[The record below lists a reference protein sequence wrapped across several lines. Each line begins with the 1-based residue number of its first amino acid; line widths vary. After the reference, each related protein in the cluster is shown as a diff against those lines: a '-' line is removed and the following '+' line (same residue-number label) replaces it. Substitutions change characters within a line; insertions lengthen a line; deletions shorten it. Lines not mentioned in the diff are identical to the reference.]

1 MSTKDKQASKYCG
14 VSWTVW
20 MLLLLTCAAVAQV
33 PAADSIVPRL
43 VNYTGVAKDE
53 TAKAMK
59 GVIGATFAVYADQMG
74 GSPLWMETQN
84 IVVGPGGRFSVTLG
98 SATPAGL
105 PPDVFSSGQARWL
118 GITFNG
124 GSEQPRVSLVS
135 VPYALQAGDAQ
146 TLGGLPPSAF
156 VLATPSVVNT
166 SSTTP
171 TTSSDS
177 KPPTATAGGR
187 QM

>member
-1 MSTKDKQASKYCG
+1 MD
-14 VSWTVW
+14 V
-20 MLLLLTCAAVAQV
+20 LLLTCAAVAQV

-98 SATPAGL
+98 SATSSRSAAGRVL
-105 PPDVFSSGQARWL
+105 QRPSPLAGNHLQRWIGTASRFAGQRALRLAGWRRANSGR
-118 GITFNG
+118 
-124 GSEQPRVSLVS
+124 
-135 VPYALQAGDAQ
+135 
-146 TLGGLPPSAF
+146 
-156 VLATPSVVNT
+156 
-166 SSTTP
+166 
-171 TTSSDS
+171 TTSVGVRSRH
-177 KPPTATAGGR
+177 PFR
-187 QM
+187 REH